1 MFAHKTARCKP
12 PSSKDPIAMNLFRM
26 AGDLTHLLSFLVLL
40 LKLYSCNSAAG
51 AWLAGDPPSTW
62 TRSPLPFTP
71 TR

>member
-1 MFAHKTARCKP
+1 
-12 PSSKDPIAMNLFRM
+12 MNLFRM